1 MKYLYFKLYQAFY
14 NAKSKDTSAMNAL
27 FVISICEC
35 INIFT
40 LLVLLRHYFNIT
52 YVFLHSKNEII
63 LFASIFGVISYIVNY
78 FILYRNKG
86 KITKKY
92 NNDNKLTSVLGFIGL
107 LVYIL
112 GSFYF
117 GYLVG
122 SSFPIR

>member
-1 MKYLYFKLYQAFY
+1 
-14 NAKSKDTSAMNAL
+14 MNAL

-117 GYLVG
+117 AYLVG